1 LTLPGKPI
9 ILCVDDQSGNLRIRA
24 MMLEQFGCIALTA
37 IDHKSA
43 LRAASEKAPDL
54 AVIDY
59 HLANGENGE
68 QLAHDLRVLCPRVLL
83 IMLTGDFKL
92 PPSAADSVDAVLIKG
107 AGGPPAL
114 LELIQKLLPGA
125 PLLHVVPK
133 EKAATPKAQG
143 AFDDG
148 RDKAS

>member
-1 LTLPGKPI
+1 
-9 ILCVDDQSGNLRIRA
+9 
-24 MMLEQFGCIALTA
+24 MMLEQFGCIAVTA
-37 IDHKSA
+37 TDHRSVLK
-43 LRAASEKAPDL
+43 AAAEKTPDL

-68 QLAHDLRVLCPRVLL
+68 QLAHDLRALCPRVPL

-107 AGGPPAL
+107 AGGPSAL
-114 LELIQKLLPGA
+114 LELIQELLPGA
-125 PLLHVVPK
+125 PLLHVVPN

-143 AFDDG
+143 ASDEG
-148 RDKAS
+148 RDKAF

>member
-1 LTLPGKPI
+1 LTLPGKPT

-24 MMLEQFGCIALTA
+24 MMLEQFGCIAVTA
-37 IDHKSA
+37 TDHRSA
-43 LRAASEKAPDL
+43 LKAAAEKTPDL

-68 QLAHDLRVLCPRVLL
+68 QLAHDLRALCPRVPR

-107 AGGPPAL
+107 AGGPSAL
-114 LELIQKLLPGA
+114 LELIQELLPGA
-125 PLLHVVPK
+125 PLLHVVPN

-143 AFDDG
+143 ASDEG